1 MARAAGHPQS
11 ADIPLAGLAHLLD
24 PSLIGSH
31 ESAGIDRSR
40 LFHRSRAALAARAG
54 DQRLLLVVDDADQL
68 DNLSR
73 ALLASL
79 IDDRTIFAAMTMRA
93 ERGPLPAFEDLVGSG
108 QLARIH
114 LVPLET
120 EAVSELLSTVL
131 GGPCEP
137 ATLE

>member
-1 MARAAGHPQS
+1 
-11 ADIPLAGLAHLLD
+11 
-24 PSLIGSH
+24 
-31 ESAGIDRSR
+31 
-40 LFHRSRAALAARAG
+40 LAARAG

-79 IDDRTIFAAMTMRA
+79 IDDRTIFAAMTMRT